1 VGERISTAQAVRAG
15 LLVAILLTGAVV
27 ALTTDLPT
35 VEQLRD
41 RVADAGLL
49 GWAAVAGG
57 TAVAVLAPIPRTA
70 LALLTGILLG
80 FWPGLLVTV
89 VGALLGAL
97 MGFGLGRALG
107 RDTLLRLAGPRL
119 RRADQLAMDR
129 GFTAVL
135 LARLTP
141 VLPFFLVNYAGGLSG
156 VRLPVYL
163 AATFVGLL
171 PGAVFN
177 VAVGS
182 VAGSLGDWGLAIAVG
197 PVVVVGLVLGVR
209 WWRRRGRSAAVSVEG

>member
-1 VGERISTAQAVRAG
+1 MGERISTAQGVRAG

-35 VEQLRD
+35 VDQLRG

-49 GWAAVAGG
+49 GWAAIALG
-57 TAVAVLAPIPRTA
+57 TAVAVLAPVPRTA
-70 LALLTGILLG
+70 LALLTGVLLG

-89 VGALLGAL
+89 VGAVLGAL
-97 MGFGLGRALG
+97 LGFGLARALG

-119 RRADQLAMDR
+119 RRADQLAMER
-129 GFTAVL
+129 GFVAVL
-135 LARLTP
+135 VARLTP

-163 AATFVGLL
+163 AATLLGLL

-182 VAGSLGDWGLAIAVG
+182 VAGSLGEWGPALAVG
-197 PVVVVGLVLGVR
+197 PVVVVGLLLGVR
-209 WWRRRGRSAAVSVEG
+209 WWRRRGRSATVSVQD

>member
-1 VGERISTAQAVRAG
+1 MAARVTAGQVARAG
-15 LLVAILLTGAVV
+15 LLVAILVAGAVV

-35 VEQLRD
+35 VDELRD
-41 RVADAGLL
+41 RVAGAGLL
-49 GWAAVAGG
+49 GWAAIAAG
-57 TAVAVLAPIPRTA
+57 TAVAVLAPVPRTA

-97 MGFGLGRALG
+97 LGFGRGRALG
-107 RDTLLRLAGPRL
+107 RDTMLQLAGPRL

-156 VRLPVYL
+156 VALSTYL
-163 AATFVGLL
+163 AATLVGLL

-182 VAGSLGDWGLAIAVG
+182 VAGSLGEWGLAITVG
-197 PVVVVGLVLGVR
+197 PVVVVGAVLAVR
-209 WWRRRGRSAAVSVEG
+209 WWRRRGRSAAVSAEG

>member
-1 VGERISTAQAVRAG
+1 MSRGEAVRAV
-15 LLVAILLTGAVV
+15 LLLAILLAGAVV

-35 VEQLRD
+35 VDQLRD

-49 GWAAVAGG
+49 GWAAIAGG

-89 VGALLGAL
+89 VGALVGAL
-97 MGFGLGRALG
+97 LGFGLGRALG
-107 RDTLLRLAGPRL
+107 RDTVLRLAGPRL
-119 RRADQLAMDR
+119 RKADQLAMDR

-182 VAGSLGDWGLAIAVG
+182 VAGGLGEWGLAITVG
-197 PVVVVGLVLGVR
+197 PAAVVLAVLGVR
-209 WWRRRGRSAAVSVEG
+209 WWRRRGRSTPVSATS

>member
-1 VGERISTAQAVRAG
+1 VGERISAAQAVRAG
-15 LLVAILLTGAVV
+15 LLVAILLAGAVV

-35 VEQLRD
+35 VDQLRG

-119 RRADQLAMDR
+119 RRADQLAMER

-182 VAGSLGDWGLAIAVG
+182 VAGSLGEWGLAIAVG
-197 PVVVVGLVLGVR
+197 PVVVVGVVLGVR